1 VSEEEALKLKEAIEL
16 ARQNFYKG
24 KLSMV
29 CLTKTGGYVVKE
41 VNEKESPIPEG
52 LLAPL
57 EPKKEAAGGDQ
68 AAVDEFL
75 RVKSELSALLVET
88 VESIVN
94 YSTKSSI
101 FNEAELNAHNL
112 NSFSA
117 YIDSL
122 KENLEKSKNVIEIL
136 NIINE
141 KDYNLIDEKLIESAL
156 NLDYVNREFKSY
168 IKHLE
173 ETLNQTL
180 KKNENKEQ
188 IESVLLKNGEIRL
201 CVEQLDTLIEQLP
214 RKLFTSKGLPHPAD
228 ANQSASI
235 STVNTLAMSKDLEAM
250 LVNFE
255 KEAKP
260 GEVEPAKEELADEE
274 AKKGI
279 DIKKEI
285 AFSILNVGEVIAK
298 TIDYYSLDPKEGH
311 AEELKE
317 LISLSEKQAELEKKH
332 ADLAEKQLE
341 VVTVEANKE
350 RGAQLQLPVSSASS
364 LSSPSLAESSPLS
377 ASGSISPVEK
387 LTRAEFNAKM
397 EVGEE
402 SKRLS
407 SQGLLNESRQEY
419 ELIEKVKSAGVETKE
434 SAVSEEVA
442 YLVAEMS
449 TSMSN
454 YLSGAKEQVWVI

>member
-1 VSEEEALKLKEAIEL
+1 
-16 ARQNFYKG
+16 
-24 KLSMV
+24 MV

-41 VNEKESPIPEG
+41 VNEKENPIPEG
-52 LLAPL
+52 LLVPQAQL
-57 EPKKEAAGGDQ
+57 EPKKEPIGGGDQ

-101 FNEAELNAHNL
+101 FNEAELNSDNL
-112 NSFSA
+112 KSFSA

-173 ETLNQTL
+173 DTLNQIV
-180 KKNENKEQ
+180 KKTDENKDLV
-188 IESVLLKNGEIRL
+188 ESVLLKNAEIRL
-201 CVEQLDTLIEQLP
+201 CVEQLDKLIEQLP

-235 STVNTLAMSKDLEAM
+235 STVNTLTMSKDLEAM
-250 LVNFE
+250 LINYE

-260 GEVEPAKEELADEE
+260 DEVEPAKVEPVEEET
-274 AKKGI
+274 KKGI

-317 LISLSEKQAELEKKH
+317 LITLSEKQAELEKKH

-341 VVTVEANKE
+341 VSVTNENKQQE
-350 RGAQLQLPVSSASS
+350 AQLQLPVSSASS
-364 LSSPSLAESSPLS
+364 LSSPSLASSSPLS

-387 LTRAEFNAKM
+387 LTQPEFNAKM
-397 EVGEE
+397 EAGEE

-419 ELIEKVKSAGVETKE
+419 ELIEKVKSAGVEPKE
-434 SAVSEEVA
+434 SVVSEEVA

-454 YLSGAKEQVWVI
+454 YLNGVI

>member
-1 VSEEEALKLKEAIEL
+1 
-16 ARQNFYKG
+16 
-24 KLSMV
+24 MV

-41 VNEKESPIPEG
+41 VNEKENPIPEG
-52 LLAPL
+52 LLVPQAQL
-57 EPKKEAAGGDQ
+57 EPKKEAIGGGDQ

-101 FNEAELNAHNL
+101 FNEAELNSDNL
-112 NSFSA
+112 KSFSA

-173 ETLNQTL
+173 DTLNQIV
-180 KKNENKEQ
+180 KKTDENKDLV
-188 IESVLLKNGEIRL
+188 ESVLLKNAEIRL
-201 CVEQLDTLIEQLP
+201 CVEQLDKLIEQLP

-235 STVNTLAMSKDLEAM
+235 STVNTLTMSKDLEAM
-250 LVNFE
+250 LINYE

-260 GEVEPAKEELADEE
+260 DEVEPAKVEPVEEET
-274 AKKGI
+274 KKGI

-311 AEELKE
+311 AE
-317 LISLSEKQAELEKKH
+317 
-332 ADLAEKQLE
+332 
-341 VVTVEANKE
+341 
-350 RGAQLQLPVSSASS
+350 
-364 LSSPSLAESSPLS
+364 
-377 ASGSISPVEK
+377 
-387 LTRAEFNAKM
+387 
-397 EVGEE
+397 
-402 SKRLS
+402 
-407 SQGLLNESRQEY
+407 
-419 ELIEKVKSAGVETKE
+419 
-434 SAVSEEVA
+434 
-442 YLVAEMS
+442 
-449 TSMSN
+449 
-454 YLSGAKEQVWVI
+454 